1 MNTSIWAP
9 EYQLSY
15 LNMAAS
21 LEAQIEEILTRHGLR
36 QEDLRQTCSQAIRYE
51 IAIKIT
57 DWQTLG
63 HYFNI
68 PDETLVAISVD
79 HRTEEQRRIALL
91 CTWHQQEGQEATY
104 HKLIIALF
112 NRQRLDLVDQ
122 VCILL
127 KCHTATTTSSNGQEL
142 RNGSGWF

>member
-1 MNTSIWAP
+1 
-9 EYQLSY
+9 
-15 LNMAAS
+15 MAAS

-36 QEDLRQTCSQAIRYE
+36 EEDLHQACSQAIRYE

-63 HYFNI
+63 HCFNI
-68 PDETLVAISVD
+68 PKEKLVAIKVD

-91 CTWHQQEGQEATY
+91 CTWHQREGREATY
-104 HKLIIALF
+104 YKLITALF
-112 NRQRLDLVDQ
+112 NRQRLDLVDE

-127 KCHTATTTSSNGQEL
+127 KHHTATITSSNGQEL
-142 RNGSGWF
+142 QNGSGWFRIYNLSH